1 MNRLNIDS
9 DYLQHF
15 LKQLFAI
22 PSPTG
27 YTDPIVRFVTLE
39 LERLGLEV
47 ELTRRGAIRA
57 VRHGSRRKGARAIV
71 SHLDT
76 LGAQVKFIKDNGR
89 LALVPIGH
97 WSSRFAEGA
106 RATVLSENGGY
117 RGTILPLK
125 ASGHTYNDEIDK
137 LPIGWDYVEL
147 RVDAL
152 ARSRED
158 IDKLGIEIGDMIAID
173 PQPEFL
179 DNGFIVSRH
188 LDNKAGVAVM
198 LAAIKSVMCGQ
209 YYVSGEVAQKLM
221 LANFRRGSEPTLLS
235 TLTPREMQVMMM
247 IIAGQTNQ
255 QISDALFLSPK
266 TVSTYRHRLFEKLDV
281 SNDVE
286 LTRFAMRH
294 GLIDDAEPK

>member
-1 MNRLNIDS
+1 MIRIILVDDHDLFRAGVQHILRGQDDLVVIGEYATGEAAVDAVRKDPPDLVLMDINMPGIGGIEATRRIVQHAPQVRVIVVTVHSEEPFPNRLLD
-9 DYLQHF
+9 
-15 LKQLFAI
+15 A
-22 PSPTG
+22 
-27 YTDPIVRFVTLE
+27 
-39 LERLGLEV
+39 
-47 ELTRRGAIRA
+47 
-57 VRHGSRRKGARAIV
+57 GAR
-71 SHLDT
+71 
-76 LGAQVKFIKDNGR
+76 GY
-89 LALVPIGH
+89 
-97 WSSRFAEGA
+97 
-106 RATVLSENGGY
+106 LSKGCS
-117 RGTILPLK
+117 
-125 ASGHTYNDEIDK
+125 ADE
-137 LPIGWDYVEL
+137 
-147 RVDAL
+147 
-152 ARSRED
+152 
-158 IDKLGIEIGDMIAID
+158 
-173 PQPEFL
+173 
-179 DNGFIVSRH
+179 
-188 LDNKAGVAVM
+188 M